1 MIHWGAVAIM
11 IGGIIA
17 AFVLYILL
25 PALALDDAMHGRK
38 KSD

>member
-1 MIHWGAVAIM
+1 MV
-11 IGGIIA
+11 GGIIA

-38 KSD
+38 K